1 MLIVCG
7 QGLAF
12 GAAFGASWLIVRSRA
27 ASHRHVLT
35 DDRGRFVRTLT
46 WTQTRSLSRVVGTS
60 WDMYG
65 GIVPDVRRPG
75 FWLLLSVSVAS
86 RLLGSRVSN
95 FCPCSAR
102 PYLRSQTSLSS
113 LPAASLSSVACMR
126 CFVSCGSPSR
136 HRCARVLLPRCLA
149 RPPRTSLSP
158 RSALSLGFTCHCIP
172 RLLICLPPVGLG
184 VSLARARFLPV
195 PRNAAQRPSS
205 PVGALMAA
213 VYATLL
219 AS

>member
-102 PYLRSQTSLSS
+102 PYPRSQTSHSHLY
-113 LPAASLSSVACMR
+113 L
-126 CFVSCGSPSR
+126 
-136 HRCARVLLPRCLA
+136 LLPYRLSHACGALSRAA
-149 RPPRTSLSP
+149 RPPDIAARVCYFP
-158 RSALSLGFTCHCIP
+158 
-172 RLLICLPPVGLG
+172 G
-184 VSLARARFLPV
+184 VSRALLARLFLPGPHCRWV
-195 PRNAAQRPSS
+195 S
-205 PVGALMAA
+205 P
-213 VYATLL
+213 AT
-219 AS
+219 AFRVC